1 MFGRGFFYFW
11 NLLFFRSYWYDFFVL
26 HHVEVNAYSA
36 VWSFQSV
43 MQVRARIFAVGL
55 AIAQLHNWE
64 VAVAQAYS
72 CGYFILSVVG
82 KLHLCE
88 SHQITR
94 NGNVPEKGQRIFGL
108 DDVGLVPLCHN
119 GHLCHEQE
127 ANADS
132 S

>member
-1 MFGRGFFYFW
+1 
-11 NLLFFRSYWYDFFVL
+11 
-26 HHVEVNAYSA
+26 
-36 VWSFQSV
+36 
-43 MQVRARIFAVGL
+43 MQVRARILAVGL
-55 AIAQLHNWE
+55 TITQFDNGE
-64 VAVAQAYS
+64 IFVAQAYS

-82 KLHLCE
+82 KLHLYE
-88 SHQITR
+88 SHQVSR

-108 DDVGLVPLCHN
+108 DDDGLVPLCHN